1 MRDFRD
7 KDRHPRFNRNAPR
20 PPRRDSPAS
29 SPKPAPAP
37 APARDYR
44 RPDADAREPRRT
56 SSNDR
61 EIVYGVEPIREL
73 VAAAPAS
80 IRVLYVKSGDER
92 RFSAE
97 IDLVRTGGGRVEF
110 ADDAGLERLAGPAA
124 RHQGIAALMR
134 EYEYT
139 PLEQILADQPD
150 PIVLVDGVT
159 DPRNLGALMRSAE
172 GAGVGAIVIAK
183 DRTAGI
189 TPAAVKSSAGAWI
202 HLKIARCGNVART
215 IEQLKEAGYW
225 TAALAPGGET
235 SIYAL
240 DTSRKLAIIVGS
252 EGRGVRDIVR
262 KGADFVVDIP
272 MRGKVGSLNVSV
284 AAAVA
289 LFEIARRRA
298 AAKASQS
305 SFRACRAGR
314 DFFFDGLLCCRPGSR
329 RFTVVETGI
338 FPGQRLLDR
347 VHPVGFV
354 LARDFSHRA
363 NLLTGLFHLR
373 LQRHRAL
380 DEMRMH
386 RVRV

>member
-1 MRDFRD
+1 MRDFRG
-7 KDRHPRFNRNAPR
+7 KGPNQRFNRNAPS
-20 PPRRDSPAS
+20 PPRRHSPAPPVKAAAS
-29 SPKPAPAP
+29 PAPP
-37 APARDYR
+37 QEYR
-44 RPDADAREPRRT
+44 RADAGEREPRRT
-56 SSNDR
+56 ASNDR

-92 RFSAE
+92 RFIAE

-110 ADDAGLERLAGPAA
+110 ADEAGLERLAGEAA

-139 PLEQILADQPD
+139 PLDQILAEQPD

-225 TAALAPGGET
+225 TAALAPGGDT
-235 SIYAL
+235 SIYTL
-240 DTSRKLAIIVGS
+240 DTSRQLAIIVGS

-289 LFEIARRRA
+289 LFEIARRRNSTERQA
-298 AAKASQS
+298 
-305 SFRACRAGR
+305 
-314 DFFFDGLLCCRPGSR
+314 P
-329 RFTVVETGI
+329 
-338 FPGQRLLDR
+338 
-347 VHPVGFV
+347 
-354 LARDFSHRA
+354 
-363 NLLTGLFHLR
+363 
-373 LQRHRAL
+373 
-380 DEMRMH
+380 
-386 RVRV
+386 

>member
-7 KDRHPRFNRNAPR
+7 KSRTPRFNRNAPH

-29 SPKPAPAP
+29 PGKPAPTP
-37 APARDYR
+37 PPAREYR
-44 RPDADAREPRRT
+44 RADTNERDTHRP
-56 SSNDR
+56 SGNDR

-92 RFSAE
+92 RFAAE

-110 ADDAGLERLAGPAA
+110 VDEPGLERLAGSAA

-134 EYEYT
+134 EYEYAS
-139 PLEQILADQPD
+139 LEQILAAQPD

-172 GAGVGAIVIAK
+172 GAGVAAIVIAK
-183 DRTAGI
+183 DRTAAI
-189 TPAAVKSSAGAWI
+189 TPAAIKSSAGAWI

-225 TAALAPGGET
+225 TAALAPGGDT
-235 SIYAL
+235 SIYTL

-252 EGRGVRDIVR
+252 EGRGVRDIVK

-298 AAKASQS
+298 TVKQS
-305 SFRACRAGR
+305 
-314 DFFFDGLLCCRPGSR
+314 
-329 RFTVVETGI
+329 V
-338 FPGQRLLDR
+338 
-347 VHPVGFV
+347 
-354 LARDFSHRA
+354 
-363 NLLTGLFHLR
+363 
-373 LQRHRAL
+373 
-380 DEMRMH
+380 
-386 RVRV
+386 

>member
-7 KDRHPRFNRNAPR
+7 KGRNPRFGRNAPGL
-20 PPRRDSPAS
+20 PRRNSPAS
-29 SPKPAPAP
+29 PAKPAVPP

-44 RPDADAREPRRT
+44 DHDDARETRRP
-56 SSNDR
+56 SGNDR

-92 RFSAE
+92 RFAAE

-110 ADDAGLERLAGPAA
+110 ADDAGLERLAGAAA

-139 PLEQILADQPD
+139 PLEEILAAQPD
-150 PIVLVDGVT
+150 PLVLVDGVT

-172 GAGVGAIVIAK
+172 GAGVGAIVLAK

-215 IEQLKEAGYW
+215 VEQLKEAGYW
-225 TAALAPGGET
+225 TAALAPGGDT
-235 SIYAL
+235 SIYSL

-252 EGRGVRDIVR
+252 EGRGVRDIVKR
-262 KGADFVVDIP
+262 GADFVVDIP

-298 AAKASQS
+298 AAKQS
-305 SFRACRAGR
+305 G
-314 DFFFDGLLCCRPGSR
+314 
-329 RFTVVETGI
+329 
-338 FPGQRLLDR
+338 
-347 VHPVGFV
+347 
-354 LARDFSHRA
+354 
-363 NLLTGLFHLR
+363 
-373 LQRHRAL
+373 
-380 DEMRMH
+380 
-386 RVRV
+386 

>member
-1 MRDFRD
+1 MRNFRD
-7 KDRHPRFNRNAPR
+7 KGSSPRFNRNAPR
-20 PPRRDSPAS
+20 SPRRDSPAS
-29 SPKPAPAP
+29 PAKPAVAPAP
-37 APARDYR
+37 AQDYR
-44 RPDADAREPRRT
+44 RAETTERETRRP
-56 SSNDR
+56 SGNDR

-73 VAAAPAS
+73 VAAAPGS
-80 IRVLYVKSGDER
+80 IRVLYVKTGDER
-92 RFSAE
+92 RFAAE

-134 EYEYT
+134 EYEYA
-139 PLEQILADQPD
+139 PLDQILAEQPD

-172 GAGVGAIVIAK
+172 GAGVGALVIAK

-215 IEQLKEAGYW
+215 IEELKEAGYW
-225 TAALAPGGET
+225 TAALAPGGGT
-235 SIYAL
+235 QLYAL

-252 EGRGVRDIVR
+252 EGRGVRDIVK

-298 AAKASQS
+298 AA
-305 SFRACRAGR
+305 
-314 DFFFDGLLCCRPGSR
+314 
-329 RFTVVETGI
+329 
-338 FPGQRLLDR
+338 
-347 VHPVGFV
+347 
-354 LARDFSHRA
+354 
-363 NLLTGLFHLR
+363 NLPS
-373 LQRHRAL
+373 
-380 DEMRMH
+380 
-386 RVRV
+386 

>member
-7 KDRHPRFNRNAPR
+7 KSRTPRFNRDAPR
-20 PPRRDSPAS
+20 PPRRDSPTSPAKPPAS
-29 SPKPAPAP
+29 TPAAAREYRRVDPN
-37 APARDYR
+37 ARDTHR
-44 RPDADAREPRRT
+44 A
-56 SSNDR
+56 SGNDR

-92 RFSAE
+92 RFAAE

-110 ADDAGLERLAGPAA
+110 ADEAGLERLAGPTA

-150 PIVLVDGVT
+150 PIILVDGVT

-172 GAGVGAIVIAK
+172 GAGVAAIVIAK
-183 DRTAGI
+183 DRTAAI

-225 TAALAPGGET
+225 TAALAPGGDT
-235 SIYAL
+235 SIYTL

-298 AAKASQS
+298 GTKPSA
-305 SFRACRAGR
+305 
-314 DFFFDGLLCCRPGSR
+314 
-329 RFTVVETGI
+329 
-338 FPGQRLLDR
+338 
-347 VHPVGFV
+347 
-354 LARDFSHRA
+354 
-363 NLLTGLFHLR
+363 
-373 LQRHRAL
+373 
-380 DEMRMH
+380 
-386 RVRV
+386 

>member
-7 KDRHPRFNRNAPR
+7 KGRNPRFDRNPPA
-20 PPRRDSPAS
+20 PPRRHSPAPN
-29 SPKPAPAP
+29 PKPAAPP

-44 RPDADAREPRRT
+44 RADAGERETRRA
-56 SSNDR
+56 SGNDR

-73 VAAAPAS
+73 VAAAPGS

-92 RFSAE
+92 RFVAE

-110 ADDAGLERLAGPAA
+110 ADEAGLERLAGPAA

-139 PLEQILADQPD
+139 PLEQILADAPD

-172 GAGVGAIVIAK
+172 GAGVGAIVLAK

-215 IEQLKEAGYW
+215 IEQLKAAGYW
-225 TAALAPGGET
+225 TAALAPGGDT

-252 EGRGVRDIVR
+252 EGRGVRDIVK
-262 KGADFVVDIP
+262 KGADFIVNIP
-272 MRGKVGSLNVSV
+272 MRGMVGSLNVSV

-298 AAKASQS
+298 VAKQ
-305 SFRACRAGR
+305 
-314 DFFFDGLLCCRPGSR
+314 PG
-329 RFTVVETGI
+329 
-338 FPGQRLLDR
+338 
-347 VHPVGFV
+347 
-354 LARDFSHRA
+354 
-363 NLLTGLFHLR
+363 
-373 LQRHRAL
+373 
-380 DEMRMH
+380 
-386 RVRV
+386 

>member
-1 MRDFRD
+1 L
-7 KDRHPRFNRNAPR
+7 
-20 PPRRDSPAS
+20 PRRNSPAS
-29 SPKPAPAP
+29 PAKPAVPP

-44 RPDADAREPRRT
+44 DHDDARETRRP
-56 SSNDR
+56 SGNDR

-73 VAAAPAS
+73 VVAAPAS

-92 RFSAE
+92 RFAAE

-110 ADDAGLERLAGPAA
+110 ADDAGLERLAGAAA

-139 PLEQILADQPD
+139 PLEEILAAQPD
-150 PIVLVDGVT
+150 PLVLVDGVT

-172 GAGVGAIVIAK
+172 GAGVGAIVLAK

-215 IEQLKEAGYW
+215 VEQLKEAGYW
-225 TAALAPGGET
+225 TAALAPGGDT
-235 SIYAL
+235 SIYSL

-252 EGRGVRDIVR
+252 EGRGVRDIVKR
-262 KGADFVVDIP
+262 GADFVVDIP
-272 MRGKVGSLNVSV
+272 MRGRVGSLNVSV

-298 AAKASQS
+298 AAKQS
-305 SFRACRAGR
+305 G
-314 DFFFDGLLCCRPGSR
+314 
-329 RFTVVETGI
+329 
-338 FPGQRLLDR
+338 
-347 VHPVGFV
+347 
-354 LARDFSHRA
+354 
-363 NLLTGLFHLR
+363 
-373 LQRHRAL
+373 
-380 DEMRMH
+380 
-386 RVRV
+386 

>member
-1 MRDFRD
+1 MRNFRD
-7 KDRHPRFNRNAPR
+7 KGRSPRFNRNAPN
-20 PPRRDSPAS
+20 PPRRNSPPSPA
-29 SPKPAPAP
+29 KPAAAP
-37 APARDYR
+37 PPPDRDYR
-44 RPDADAREPRRT
+44 RADTDERETRRA
-56 SSNDR
+56 SGNDR
-61 EIVYGVEPIREL
+61 EIVFGVEPIREL
-73 VAAAPAS
+73 VAAAPGS
-80 IRVLYVKSGDER
+80 IRALYVKAGDER
-92 RFSAE
+92 RFAAE

-110 ADDAGLERLAGPAA
+110 ADGAALERLAGPAA

-139 PLEQILADQPD
+139 PLDQILVDQPD

-215 IEQLKEAGYW
+215 LEQLKQAGYW

-235 SIYAL
+235 SLYAL
-240 DTSRKLAIIVGS
+240 DTSRKLALIVGS

-289 LFEIARRRA
+289 LFEIARRRTA
-298 AAKASQS
+298 ANQ
-305 SFRACRAGR
+305 
-314 DFFFDGLLCCRPGSR
+314 
-329 RFTVVETGI
+329 
-338 FPGQRLLDR
+338 
-347 VHPVGFV
+347 PV
-354 LARDFSHRA
+354 
-363 NLLTGLFHLR
+363 
-373 LQRHRAL
+373 QI
-380 DEMRMH
+380 
-386 RVRV
+386 

>member
-7 KDRHPRFNRNAPR
+7 KTRSPRFNRNAPHPPR
-20 PPRRDSPAS
+20 PPRRDSPP
-29 SPKPAPAP
+29 SPAKPAAAP
-37 APARDYR
+37 PPPREYR
-44 RPDADAREPRRT
+44 ADASAREPRHA
-56 SSNDR
+56 SSDR

-92 RFSAE
+92 RFAAE

-110 ADDAGLERLAGPAA
+110 ADEAGLERLAGPAA

-134 EYEYT
+134 EYEYLA
-139 PLEQILADQPD
+139 LEDILAAEPD

-172 GAGVGAIVIAK
+172 GAGVAAIIIAK

-235 SIYAL
+235 SIYTL

-252 EGRGVRDIVR
+252 EGRGVRDIVK

-298 AAKASQS
+298 A
-305 SFRACRAGR
+305 R
-314 DFFFDGLLCCRPGSR
+314 DP
-329 RFTVVETGI
+329 
-338 FPGQRLLDR
+338 
-347 VHPVGFV
+347 
-354 LARDFSHRA
+354 A
-363 NLLTGLFHLR
+363 
-373 LQRHRAL
+373 
-380 DEMRMH
+380 
-386 RVRV
+386 

>member
-7 KDRHPRFNRNAPR
+7 KGRNPRFNRTAPS
-20 PPRRDSPAS
+20 PPRRQSPAS
-29 SPKPAPAP
+29 NPKPAVAP
-37 APARDYR
+37 ASGHDYR
-44 RPDADAREPRRT
+44 RADAGAGETRHA
-56 SSNDR
+56 SGSNR

-73 VAAAPAS
+73 VASAPGS
-80 IRVLYVKSGDER
+80 IRALYVKSGDER
-92 RFSAE
+92 RFAAE

-110 ADDAGLERLAGPAA
+110 ADEAGLERLAGPAA

-139 PLEQILADQPD
+139 PLEQILAEQPD

-172 GAGVGAIVIAK
+172 GAGVGAIVIAR
-183 DRTAGI
+183 DRTVGI

-215 IEQLKEAGYW
+215 IEQLKQAGYW
-225 TAALAPGGET
+225 TAALAPGGAT

-252 EGRGVRDIVR
+252 EGRGVRDIVK

-289 LFEIARRRA
+289 LFEIARRRC
-298 AAKASQS
+298 AAKQA
-305 SFRACRAGR
+305 
-314 DFFFDGLLCCRPGSR
+314 
-329 RFTVVETGI
+329 V
-338 FPGQRLLDR
+338 
-347 VHPVGFV
+347 
-354 LARDFSHRA
+354 
-363 NLLTGLFHLR
+363 
-373 LQRHRAL
+373 
-380 DEMRMH
+380 
-386 RVRV
+386 

>member
-7 KDRHPRFNRNAPR
+7 KGRKPRFNRNAPN
-20 PPRRDSPAS
+20 PPRRSSPAIQ
-29 SPKPAPAP
+29 PAPRPAPAP
-37 APARDYR
+37 VREYQRA
-44 RPDADAREPRRT
+44 DADPREPRRT
-56 SSNDR
+56 SGNDR

-92 RFSAE
+92 RFAAE

-110 ADDAGLERLAGPAA
+110 ADDAGLERLAGSAA

-139 PLEQILADQPD
+139 PLEDILAAQPD

-172 GAGVGAIVIAK
+172 GAGVGAIVLAK

-215 IEQLKEAGYW
+215 IEQLKQAGYW
-225 TAALAPGGET
+225 TAALAPCGDT
-235 SIYAL
+235 SIYTL

-298 AAKASQS
+298 TPKPS
-305 SFRACRAGR
+305 G
-314 DFFFDGLLCCRPGSR
+314 
-329 RFTVVETGI
+329 
-338 FPGQRLLDR
+338 
-347 VHPVGFV
+347 
-354 LARDFSHRA
+354 
-363 NLLTGLFHLR
+363 
-373 LQRHRAL
+373 
-380 DEMRMH
+380 
-386 RVRV
+386 